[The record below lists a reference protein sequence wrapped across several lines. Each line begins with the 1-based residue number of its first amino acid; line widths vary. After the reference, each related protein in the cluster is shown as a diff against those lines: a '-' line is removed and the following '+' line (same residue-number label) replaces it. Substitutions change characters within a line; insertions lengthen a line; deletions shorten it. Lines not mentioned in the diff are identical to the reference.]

1 MTIIHPVY
9 WQIYIRKPDGWC
21 CKTGAVFYNPNNQAV
36 DPDNF
41 CSLYNL
47 THEDV
52 IIELFRRYH
61 GKLGYY
67 LANLRDKQYHYCG
80 LEFKDVRTKFLELG
94 IGRVDPIK

>member
-1 MTIIHPVY
+1 MTIIHPVH

-21 CKTGAVFYNPNNQAV
+21 YKTADVLYNPKKKTI

-52 IIELFRRYH
+52 IVELFRRYH

-67 LANLRDKQYHYCG
+67 LANLRDKQYYYCG
-80 LEFKDVRTKFLELG
+80 IEFQDVRTKFLELG